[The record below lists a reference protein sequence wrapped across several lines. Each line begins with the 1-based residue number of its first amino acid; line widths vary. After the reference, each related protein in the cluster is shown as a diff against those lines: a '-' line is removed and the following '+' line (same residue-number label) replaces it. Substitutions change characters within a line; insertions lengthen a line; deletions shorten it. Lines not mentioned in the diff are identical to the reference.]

1 MAMYAETMLIPAIP
15 NLIKDFDIS
24 YGMSSWVLTSYLI
37 AGAVMTPIAGNMSD
51 IYGKK
56 KVLLVIMM
64 IYAIG
69 VSMAGFSMELLI
81 LFLARTIKELG
92 LSMFLIVFVIVR

>member
-37 AGAVMTPIAGNMSD
+37 AGAVMTPIAGNLSD

-69 VSMAGFSMELLI
+69 VSMAGFSTDILTLI
-81 LFLARTIKELG
+81 LARTIQGIGISIFLL
-92 LSMFLIVFVIVR
+92 LSVL

>member
-1 MAMYAETMLIPAIP
+1 MVLLTIIINSLLYLFLIRRLAYRWVILVILSCIATMAMYAETMLIPSIP

-37 AGAVMTPIAGNMSD
+37 GGAVMTPIAGNLSD

-56 KVLLVIMM
+56 KVL
-64 IYAIG
+64 
-69 VSMAGFSMELLI
+69 
-81 LFLARTIKELG
+81 
-92 LSMFLIVFVIVR
+92 